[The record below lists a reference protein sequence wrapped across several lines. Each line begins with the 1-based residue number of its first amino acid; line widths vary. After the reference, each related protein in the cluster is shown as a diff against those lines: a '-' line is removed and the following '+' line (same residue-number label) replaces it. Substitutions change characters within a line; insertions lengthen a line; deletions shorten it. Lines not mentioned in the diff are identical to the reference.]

1 MPKIDSTASV
11 SFVCSEKLQIAG
23 RASVVE
29 SHLSKVRE
37 TSTFCKS
44 VERKLR
50 RSWYVPKSGFL
61 EILRSP
67 LLTGVAGLQYL
78 VCNAT

>member
-1 MPKIDSTASV
+1 MPKTDSTASA
-11 SFVCSEKLQIAG
+11 SFVCSAKLQIAG

-37 TSTFCKS
+37 TSTFYNS
-44 VERKLR
+44 VEKNLR
-50 RSWYVPKSGFL
+50 RAWYVPKKGFL

-67 LLTGVAGLQYL
+67 LLTGVAGLQYS

>member
-1 MPKIDSTASV
+1 MPKTDSTASA
-11 SFVCSEKLQIAG
+11 SFVCSAKLQIAG

-37 TSTFCKS
+37 TSTFYNS
-44 VERKLR
+44 VEKNLR
-50 RSWYVPKSGFL
+50 RAWYVPKKGFI

-67 LLTGVAGLQYL
+67 LLTGVAGLQYS